1 MSIFRVK
8 LFLYDSI
15 IKNRNYTRN
24 TKNLLKFW
32 TLNSSSQKILL
43 RINNLLY
50 SLHIICIQIFI
61 KNQPKF
67 LNWLIKF
74 SHKII
79 DHERFLQFCKL
90 GRISER
96 LTRNLEIYFQ
106 WNQEVKFARKVI
118 HESPLPL
125 FSFPYLRYF
134 ASISSA
140 LLTQRIIVFP
150 LATRIYTYELN
161 ATSGP
166 GWDSLIK
173 HFLFQVWFKNRRAKW
188 RKQKREE
195 QERMR
200 KLQLEQRQRAD
211 DNVPTPTVKVP
222 EHLALTRQQQ
232 QQQHE
237 QDTDS
242 SDLEVA

>member
-1 MSIFRVK
+1 MITNDFCNFK
-8 LFLYDSI
+8 LREDLRTIYQ
-15 IKNRNYTRN
+15 KTPRNLFSMKPRSKICKESYTR
-24 TKNLLKFW
+24 
-32 TLNSSSQKILL
+32 IPPP
-43 RINNLLY
+43 
-50 SLHIICIQIFI
+50 C
-61 KNQPKF
+61 
-67 LNWLIKF
+67 
-74 SHKII
+74 
-79 DHERFLQFCKL
+79 LQ
-90 GRISER
+90 
-96 LTRNLEIYFQ
+96 
-106 WNQEVKFARKVI
+106 
-118 HESPLPL
+118 
-125 FSFPYLRYF
+125 YF
-134 ASISSA
+134 ASISSG

>member
-15 IKNRNYTRN
+15 VKNRNYTRN

-118 HESPLPL
+118 HESPPPPIYDISLRFQALSLNTKNHRLPARYKNL
-125 FSFPYLRYF
+125 YLR
-134 ASISSA
+134 IKCD
-140 LLTQRIIVFP
+140 QRTGMRFP
-150 LATRIYTYELN
+150 HQTFPI
-161 ATSGP
+161 P
-166 GWDSLIK
+166 G
-173 HFLFQVWFKNRRAKW
+173 VV
-188 RKQKREE
+188 
-195 QERMR
+195 QE
-200 KLQLEQRQRAD
+200 
-211 DNVPTPTVKVP
+211 P
-222 EHLALTRQQQ
+222 TRQ
-232 QQQHE
+232 
-237 QDTDS
+237 
-242 SDLEVA
+242 VA

>member
-15 IKNRNYTRN
+15 VKNRNYTRN

-50 SLHIICIQIFI
+50 SLHIICTYIQIFI

-125 FSFPYLRYF
+125 FTIFRFDFKRSPNTKNHRLPARYKNLYLR
-134 ASISSA
+134 IKCD
-140 LLTQRIIVFP
+140 QRTGMRFP
-150 LATRIYTYELN
+150 HQTFPI
-161 ATSGP
+161 P
-166 GWDSLIK
+166 G
-173 HFLFQVWFKNRRAKW
+173 VV
-188 RKQKREE
+188 
-195 QERMR
+195 QE
-200 KLQLEQRQRAD
+200 
-211 DNVPTPTVKVP
+211 P
-222 EHLALTRQQQ
+222 TRQ
-232 QQQHE
+232 
-237 QDTDS
+237 
-242 SDLEVA
+242 VA